1 MIQKIKLTNFRKFK
15 KLELDITH
23 PIVILHGDNA
33 KGKSTILEAIYIL
46 TNGQSPWA
54 STDEF
59 MHIGQ
64 EDNEKHTRI
73 EITTDTKIFTYFK
86 DQRKRIHQIDNSNTT
101 PKKFYS
107 LNSATIFNPEQIE
120 ILMISPSKRREF
132 IDEIISQIDYEY
144 TETLKKFRKVLKQ
157 RNAYLKKLAKKFY
170 EQGIIARN
178 DPQLNFWSD
187 EFIQLATDIRKKRED
202 IIKDMKT
209 ETFHLEYEI
218 QKHEDLDIGKALED
232 SKKRD
237 IATGYT
243 NIGPHRDDWQIFNGK
258 NIKKFGSRGEKRLA
272 IGELIFQTQD
282 ILKKQLDFYP
292 ILLLDDIAS
301 ELDNNNTLK
310 IFRKEILDKQQTFIT
325 IIDKEELP
333 KEVLENSQHIDLNK
347 IS

>member
-1 MIQKIKLTNFRKFK
+1 MIKHIKLTNFRKFK
-15 KLELDITH
+15 NLELDITH
-23 PIVILHGDNA
+23 PIIILHGDNA
-33 KGKSTILEAIYIL
+33 QGKSTILESIYIL
-46 TNGQSPWA
+46 TNGHSPWA
-54 STDEF
+54 SSDEYVNNT
-59 MHIGQ
+59 Q
-64 EDNEKHTRI
+64 EDKNQHTRI
-73 EITTDTKIFTYFK
+73 EMTTDDHTYSYFK
-86 DQRKRIHQIDNSNTT
+86 DSRKKTVQIDGSNTT
-101 PKKFYS
+101 PKKFHS

-120 ILMISPSKRREF
+120 ILMISPAKRRAF
-132 IDEIISQIDYEY
+132 IDDIIAEIDYEY
-144 TETLKKFRKVLKQ
+144 TDTLKRFRKVLRQ

-170 EQGIIARN
+170 EKGIIARN
-178 DPQLNFWSD
+178 DPQLNFWSN

-202 IIKDMKT
+202 LIKEMKT
-209 ETFHLEYEI
+209 GIFHLEYEI
-218 QKHEDLDIGKALED
+218 QKGEDEDIEKALEN

-272 IGELIFQTQD
+272 IGELIFQSQE
-282 ILKKQLDFYP
+282 ILKKELGFYP

-301 ELDNNNTLK
+301 ELDSNNTLK

-325 IIDKEELP
+325 IIDKNELP